1 MKKKILNILVLPK
14 MAGSQKIC
22 WEILN
27 KLEETEF
34 EKWVLF
40 SDFSK
45 NDRERK
51 ECQQAFEGIGAHV
64 IFSPK
69 MKREICWSDWGA
81 MLEIY
86 KLCRKEKF
94 DIVHTH
100 STKPGIIGRIAATL
114 AGVPLVV
121 HTVHGLAFHKY
132 VKFPKWQFY
141 WVCEM
146 FASLFCD
153 KIILVNRYYN
163 RYFRWFKRKVE
174 TVYNG
179 VDFSLLPES
188 EKQNNV
194 IPKILFVGRLDEQK
208 DPLTLLQAAEYV
220 AKKYPEIQ
228 FTLVGDGE
236 KFREC
241 QCFIEQHNLTDTV
254 FLAGWQK
261 NVASFYL
268 THDIF
273 VAPSIYESFGLMF
286 VEAGFYGL
294 PVVAT
299 RVEGIPEV
307 VEDQVSGLLCSPR
320 KPQELAENIIRLVEN
335 RSLCCSMGATAHQR
349 VTSLFSSQKM
359 TERYKKIYNENC
371 SNWR

>member
-1 MKKKILNILVLPK
+1 MKKILHILVLPK
-14 MAGSQKIC
+14 LAGSQRIC
-22 WEILN
+22 LQILCS
-27 KLEETEF
+27 LPSTEY

-40 SDFSK
+40 SNEVGGK
-45 NDRERK
+45 ERS
-51 ECQQAFEGIGAHV
+51 ECEEVFEAAGAKV
-64 IFSPK
+64 IYSDY
-69 MKREICWSDWGA
+69 MKRNIGLKDIA
-81 MLEIY
+81 ATREIY
-86 KLCRKEKF
+86 RLCRREKF

-100 STKPGIIGRIAATL
+100 STKPGIIGRIAASV
-114 AGVPLVV
+114 ARVPLVV
-121 HTVHGLAFHKY
+121 HTVHGLAFHKF

-141 WVCEM
+141 WACEM

-153 KIILVNRYYN
+153 KIILVNQYYS
-163 RYFRWFKRKVE
+163 RYFNWFKRKVE

-179 VDFSLLPES
+179 VDFPLLPEA
-188 EKQNNV
+188 EKQNNI
-194 IPKILFVGRLDEQK
+194 IPKVLFVGRLDEPK

-220 AKKYPEIQ
+220 AEKYPEVR

-241 QCFIEQHNLTDTV
+241 QDFIEKHNLSDTV
-254 FLAGWQK
+254 SLEGWQK
-261 NVASFYL
+261 NVVPYYL

-299 RVEGIPEV
+299 WVEGIPEV

-320 KPQELAENIIRLVEN
+320 KPDELAGNIIRLVED
-335 RSLCCSMGATAHQR
+335 RSLCSSMGTAGHRR
-349 VTSLFSSQKM
+349 VTSLFSSRKM
-359 TERYKKIYNENC
+359 TERYKKIYNEN
-371 SNWR
+371 SNNWR